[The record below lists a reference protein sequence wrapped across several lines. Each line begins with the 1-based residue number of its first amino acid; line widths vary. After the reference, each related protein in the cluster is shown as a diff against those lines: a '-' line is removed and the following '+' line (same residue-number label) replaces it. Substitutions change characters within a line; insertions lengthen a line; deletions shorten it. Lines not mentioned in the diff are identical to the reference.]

1 MFTTY
6 FHLLLNI
13 GAKRPGRMGIGVKQ
27 LMGQTGFGDTHKAFG
42 HILDFYSKKIF

>member
-1 MFTTY
+1 VFTTY

-42 HILDFYSKKIF
+42 KQEQLSFVV